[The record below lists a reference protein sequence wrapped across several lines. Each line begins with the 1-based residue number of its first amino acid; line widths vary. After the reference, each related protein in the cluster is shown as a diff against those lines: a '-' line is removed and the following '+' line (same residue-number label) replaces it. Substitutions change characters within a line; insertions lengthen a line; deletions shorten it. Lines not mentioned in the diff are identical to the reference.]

1 MSTADHFGHRETDG
15 IVVDLFWNRGL
26 LDDEF
31 RVEVVDEREGGRV
44 VLYATTWSEA
54 IDVFYDPSSATR
66 DVLDVSATT
75 GRESATIASI
85 WVDGR
90 FGRGS
95 GAGTATVSA

>member
-15 IVVDLFWNRGL
+15 VVVDLFWNRGL

-54 IDVFYDPSSATR
+54 IEAFYDPSSATR
-66 DVLDVSATT
+66 DVLHGNAPGGVVTT
-75 GRESATIASI
+75 GPRQLQGKET
-85 WVDGR
+85 R
-90 FGRGS
+90 P
-95 GAGTATVSA
+95 